1 MKNVLLLFG
10 GNSPE
15 HEVSCLSAKSILL
28 NIDHDLFDITA
39 AGISKDN
46 KWYIFDDDYE
56 NLSSNWLE
64 NKRLIPITNIIDYIS
79 SFDIVFP
86 IIHGVGGE
94 DGKLQGFLE
103 LFNIKYVG
111 SDRKSSA
118 NGMDKATT
126 KIIFGSVDI
135 PQIPYFVIDK
145 KTDLSK
151 LYFNYPVIVK
161 PANGGSSIGITIA
174 NNFEELKES
183 LDTAFIY
190 DHKLII
196 EDFIESLELECAVL
210 EKDNEVIAST
220 VGQIIPCNKF
230 YDYEAKYLK
239 KSQIIIPANI
249 SDSVN
254 YYIQELAIKAFKA
267 IEAKDLARVD
277 FLYSTK
283 NNQVYLNEINTLTG
297 FTNISMYPKL
307 FIYDGINYKDL
318 LTILINNN
326 LKNTK
331 NS

>member
-1 MKNVLLLFG
+1 
-10 GNSPE
+10 
-15 HEVSCLSAKSILL
+15 
-28 NIDHDLFDITA
+28 
-39 AGISKDN
+39 
-46 KWYIFDDDYE
+46 
-56 NLSSNWLE
+56 
-64 NKRLIPITNIIDYIS
+64 
-79 SFDIVFP
+79 
-86 IIHGVGGE
+86 
-94 DGKLQGFLE
+94 
-103 LFNIKYVG
+103 
-111 SDRKSSA
+111 
-118 NGMDKATT
+118 MDKATT

-239 KSQIIIPANI
+239 ESQIIIPANI
-249 SDSVN
+249 PDSVN
-254 YYIQELAIKAFKA
+254 NYIQELAIKAFKV

-277 FLYSTK
+277 FLYDTK
-283 NNQVYLNEINTLTG
+283 NDKVYLNEINTLPG

-307 FIYDGINYKDL
+307 FIYDGISYKDL